1 MATLTVA
8 ILTQNEAKR
17 IGACIRSAQFADQVL
32 VIDGGSTDGTADLA
46 RGLGAEVH
54 VYPDWQGFAA
64 QRNRQIAHARGD
76 FILFLDADEEITTEL
91 RAELRDVVAR
101 NEAAVWSVGWTQVA
115 FGRGKLVLWLGFT
128 CRCCRWR
135 TSILLPMTSPKSW
148 RS

>member
-54 VYPDWQGFAA
+54 VYADWQGFAA

-91 RAELRDVVAR
+91 RTELMARADALEALVREQAAESNRTVAAYLGEIEDKLDR
-101 NEAAVWSVGWTQVA
+101 VLPPD
-115 FGRGKLVLWLGFT
+115 RG
-128 CRCCRWR
+128 
-135 TSILLPMTSPKSW
+135 
-148 RS
+148 